1 MEAFGQPGK
10 CTCYLSDIPHVHDE
24 TAGGFP
30 APPPTEAER
39 IRQAAQDVADA
50 YSLYREFP
58 HCRQY
63 REEYRRAS
71 ALFEELNPVLG

>member
-10 CTCYLSDIPHVHDE
+10 CTCYLSSTPHVHADSGE
-24 TAGGFP
+24 GFP
-30 APPPTEAER
+30 NAPLTETGR

-50 YSLYREFP
+50 YALYREFP
-58 HCRQY
+58 HVREY

-71 ALFEELNPVLG
+71 ATFERLNPVL